1 MDPKDVNN
9 ALAPHP
15 RAALRLRAV
24 RDPKPPLRTISRAAA
39 RILSFVILTGLAIM
53 IVP

>member
-1 MDPKDVNN
+1 MDPKELNN
-9 ALAPHP
+9 ALAPQP
-15 RAALRLRAV
+15 RVALRLRAV
-24 RDPKPPLRTISRAAA
+24 RDPEPPLRTIFRAAA